1 MTRERNQN
9 ATDASPNDE
18 QVSLP
23 PSHAPITPLPTPLL
37 RRLSLLSRHLHI
49 SMSSYA
55 KEQQV
60 AISAVLKASLL
71 AQKVQ
76 NELIGSG
83 GVQKK
88 DKSPVTGQSRSP
100 GFVEDGGGARTRSEN
115 TKGGLSSTQLGLR
128 DLTGEG
134 G

>member
-1 MTRERNQN
+1 
-9 ATDASPNDE
+9 
-18 QVSLP
+18 
-23 PSHAPITPLPTPLL
+23 
-37 RRLSLLSRHLHI
+37 
-49 SMSSYA
+49 MSSYA

-88 DKSPVTGQSRSP
+88 DKSPVTGELVGAERRAQAHPTHARKR
-100 GFVEDGGGARTRSEN
+100 GFVLALCTRYNRCLNGRPLYNGSRASN
-115 TKGGLSSTQLGLR
+115 
-128 DLTGEG
+128 
-134 G
+134 